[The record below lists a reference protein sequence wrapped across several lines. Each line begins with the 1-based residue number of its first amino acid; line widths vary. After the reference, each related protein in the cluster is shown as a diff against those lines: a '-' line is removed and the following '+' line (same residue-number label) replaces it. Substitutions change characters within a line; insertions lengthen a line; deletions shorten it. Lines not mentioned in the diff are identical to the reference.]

1 MQKRNVP
8 THEDIIEFKNH
19 TSLEIGKAYI
29 INGYRLRS
37 SIKTRNI
44 LQITAY
50 PTTVFR
56 EENLKRGLRAMT
68 VNVEVYREA
77 LVKVGLFQAMEN
89 KYRKAESSLPNS
101 GAAYKLA
108 KELLLEATTQER
120 Q

>member
-29 INGYRLRS
+29 VNGYRLRS

-68 VNVEVYREA
+68 
-77 LVKVGLFQAMEN
+77 LKLSHWFSDLM
-89 KYRKAESSLPNS
+89 KASL
-101 GAAYKLA
+101 KLPEH
-108 KELLLEATTQER
+108 K
-120 Q
+120 